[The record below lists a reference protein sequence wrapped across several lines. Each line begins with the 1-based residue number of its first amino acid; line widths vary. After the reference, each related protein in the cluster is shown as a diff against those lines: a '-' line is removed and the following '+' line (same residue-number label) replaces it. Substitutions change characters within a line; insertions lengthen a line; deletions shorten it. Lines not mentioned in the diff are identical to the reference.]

1 MPSGSTFSDLEFLR
15 RGARQ
20 VTMRGEVTV
29 FGTAKRVCVTCG
41 TLAVPEK
48 KTKGSVFVGLVLTC
62 CFFLPGLIYF
72 AWKMTSGY
80 EACRKCGGRMLVPP
94 DSPEGKRLMG
104 R

>member
-20 VTMRGEVTV
+20 VTMRGEVT
-29 FGTAKRVCVTCG
+29 
-41 TLAVPEK
+41 
-48 KTKGSVFVGLVLTC
+48 VFVGLVLTC